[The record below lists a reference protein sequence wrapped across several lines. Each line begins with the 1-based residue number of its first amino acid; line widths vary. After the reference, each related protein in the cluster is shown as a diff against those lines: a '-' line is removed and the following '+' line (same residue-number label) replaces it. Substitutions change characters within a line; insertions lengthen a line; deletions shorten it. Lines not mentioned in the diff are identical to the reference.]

1 MSLTTLFVAVL
12 LLILLALTGLVAD
25 GGQVM
30 VARRQVQGLADSAAH
45 AGAAELDS
53 AAARSNAE
61 QPAPLALA
69 PRAAELAVAQFIAI
83 QEPGLTASV
92 QADRQHVV
100 VHVTSRPIPMTLL
113 RIAGI
118 MQVQVTADASAEPR
132 TGVISAQQR

>member
-12 LLILLALTGLVAD
+12 LPVLLALTGLVAD
-25 GGQVM
+25 GGQVL

-53 AAARSNAE
+53 AAARSNPE
-61 QPAPLALA
+61 QPAPLA
-69 PRAAELAVAQFIAI
+69 PRAAELAAAQLIAI
-83 QEPGLTASV
+83 QEPGLTATV
-92 QADRQHVV
+92 QADTQHVV

-118 MQVQVTADASAEPR
+118 MQVQVEADASAEPR
-132 TGVISAQQR
+132 TGVTSAQR